1 MNGLRKYLKSATQGN
16 SKTKKGRV
24 TKRSRLPVTMNLTE
38 TTLEPGSPK
47 TTPFQDVQ
55 VAGGRLQKKESQ
67 FLSSMGSGLSG
78 DQELDTRQ
86 IHLFALENSR
96 MSEFI
101 PQRNGKKCGLNH
113 AHQKR
118 SSKMT

>member
-55 VAGGRLQKKESQ
+55 VAGGRLQKEESQ

-86 IHLFALENSR
+86 IHPLALKNER
-96 MSEFI
+96 I
-101 PQRNGKKCGLNH
+101 HPPKKWVLSH
-113 AHQKR
+113 THQKR
-118 SSKMT
+118 PSKMT